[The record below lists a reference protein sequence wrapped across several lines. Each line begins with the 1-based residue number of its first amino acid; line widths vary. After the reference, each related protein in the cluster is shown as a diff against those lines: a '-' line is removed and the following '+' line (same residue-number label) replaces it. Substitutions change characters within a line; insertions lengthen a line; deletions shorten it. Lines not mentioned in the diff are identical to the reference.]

1 MLHIVNGDATLTRLA
16 PAALPGDVLV
26 WRDILVEGPVE
37 PAVEVDEL
45 AVRRAPWLAR
55 RLGIDHRDYVAS
67 GRTQAEGLA
76 LAQAQDEIVLWFEQ
90 DLFCVANLCHLAA
103 W

>member
-37 PAVEVDEL
+37 PAVEVDERTS
-45 AVRRAPWLAR
+45 AISRPGWCVR
-55 RLGIDHRDYVAS
+55 
-67 GRTQAEGLA
+67 GREDA
-76 LAQAQDEIVLWFEQ
+76 
-90 DLFCVANLCHLAA
+90 
-103 W
+103 